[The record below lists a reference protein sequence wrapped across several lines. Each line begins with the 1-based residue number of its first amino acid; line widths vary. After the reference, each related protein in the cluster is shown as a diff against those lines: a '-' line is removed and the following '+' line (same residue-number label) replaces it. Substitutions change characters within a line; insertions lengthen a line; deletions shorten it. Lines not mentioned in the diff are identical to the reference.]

1 MAYKFRRLDT
11 DLVCPVEKAGI
22 LDNRLRRLVQD
33 PKIILKPYL
42 KEGMIALDVGCGPG
56 YFSLDMARM
65 VGKTGRVIACDLQQ
79 GMLQKLKEKIQGTEL
94 EERITLQKCEQNK
107 LGVTENVDFILA
119 FWMVHEVPDK
129 DRFLNE
135 LEAILKP
142 NGLILIEE
150 PPFHVSEQDFQNT
163 IRIAEAIGFDIFKR
177 PKIFLGKKVILKK
190 S

>member
-1 MAYKFRRLDT
+1 
-11 DLVCPVEKAGI
+11 
-22 LDNRLRRLVQD
+22 
-33 PKIILKPYL
+33 
-42 KEGMIALDVGCGPG
+42 
-56 YFSLDMARM
+56 
-65 VGKTGRVIACDLQQ
+65 
-79 GMLQKLKEKIQGTEL
+79 MLQKLKEKIQGTEL

>member
-65 VGKTGRVIACDLQQ
+65 VGKTGRVIACDLQ
-79 GMLQKLKEKIQGTEL
+79 
-94 EERITLQKCEQNK
+94 
-107 LGVTENVDFILA
+107 
-119 FWMVHEVPDK
+119 
-129 DRFLNE
+129 
-135 LEAILKP
+135 
-142 NGLILIEE
+142 
-150 PPFHVSEQDFQNT
+150 
-163 IRIAEAIGFDIFKR
+163 
-177 PKIFLGKKVILKK
+177 
-190 S
+190 